1 MLIRRLLDASLGTGP
16 VHASVLGLRRA
27 LRFPMLTVI
36 TYHRVHDSGARTP
49 GDPDVI
55 DATPRD
61 FEQQLV
67 FLARHFSPIGLADL
81 RGYFRGG
88 TLPPNPLLV
97 TFDDGYRSCADVAKP
112 ILVRV
117 GVPAAFFIATDYVA
131 RRRVFWWDALT
142 YVLAHAQRRRFSIET
157 PRRLDVE
164 LTDLQSAKQL
174 LLRLIKDTPCLDID
188 AFLRRLA
195 VAADVPWD
203 DAVEQS
209 LADQLVMTWDDVRGL
224 RMTGM
229 EIGSHTRTHRPLDT
243 TSPSELSSELS
254 GSRAD
259 LEREL
264 GEAVTAFSYPVRGPV
279 QRQPLLRAAIGAAGY
294 DLAFSYGTGAQPLW
308 GDVDPLSIR
317 RIAIDQAVT
326 GPAFSALLT
335 LPLRTFG
342 TFRRSLSQPARRGP
356 ARRPVRASP
365 PRPDPTH
372 AGARP
377 PAVVLGDLSLV
388 RPLGSAGVP
397 VILATAHGDEP
408 ALSSRL
414 VSERLIIPEL
424 ASPDTALAA
433 SALAA
438 AGAELHRRWGRALPL
453 FYGSDRHLQILYGAP
468 AELPTHFLYSINE
481 PGLAAA
487 LLDKG
492 RFYELCV
499 SAGLPVPA
507 TVVPP
512 AGGSLDEAVA
522 ALREPLVVKPRC
534 KSSVPGLLE
543 ALVTARAPA
552 LKKGKGKALVFERR
566 ADLLASA
573 EVGRMRE
580 HLVIQELIAT
590 APADL
595 PSFHGFAS
603 PDGELL
609 AWFTGLKVRTYPRF
623 GGDSAFIELTRDPAV
638 EALGREVVAKL
649 GIRGP
654 FKIDLIRSSTTGEL
668 LVMEVNARFTL
679 WGHLGAAHGVNLP
692 LVAYEYLVD
701 GRAPASPPWYEP
713 RWRWANLYRDY
724 HAFREESSAGA
735 LTAARWVRSHLEGP
749 TLYEAFAWDDP
760 VPFLMWAGG
769 MARAAV
775 R

>member
-1 MLIRRLLDASLGTGP
+1 MFIRRLLDASLGTGP
-16 VHASVLGLRRA
+16 VHGGVLGLRRA

-36 TYHRVHDSGARTP
+36 TYHRVHDRQARTT

-55 DATPRD
+55 DATPAD

-67 FLARHFSPIGLADL
+67 FVSRHFSPIGLADL
-81 RGYFRGG
+81 RAYFRGG
-88 TLPPNPLLV
+88 SLPPNPLLI
-97 TFDDGYRSCADVAKP
+97 TFDDGYRSCWDVARP

-117 GVPAAFFIATDYVA
+117 GVPAAFFIATDYVT
-131 RRRVFWWDALT
+131 RRRVFWWDGLT
-142 YVLAHAQRRRFSIET
+142 HLLAHAQRRRFAVET
-157 PRRLDVE
+157 PRRLDV
-164 LTDLQSAKQL
+164 DLADRESAKRL

-203 DAVEQS
+203 DAVERT
-209 LADQLVMTWDDVRGL
+209 LADELVMTWDDIRGL

-243 TSPSELSSELS
+243 MSPAELSSELA

-264 GEAVTAFSYPVRGPV
+264 GDAVQAFSYPVRGPLV
-279 QRQPLLRAAIGAAGY
+279 RQPLLRAAIGAAGY

-317 RIAIDQAVT
+317 RIAIDRAVT

-335 LPLRTFG
+335 LPLRTFVG
-342 TFRRSLSQPARRGP
+342 SPRDLRHPARREAAPALARAPRARCAP
-356 ARRPVRASP
+356 ARPGVRL
-365 PRPDPTH
+365 
-372 AGARP
+372 

-388 RPLGSAGVP
+388 RPLGAGGVP
-397 VILATAHGDEP
+397 VILVTSDGGDP
-408 ALSSRL
+408 ALTSRL
-414 VSERLIIPEL
+414 VSERVVIPEL
-424 ASPDTALAA
+424 AAADRTLASA
-433 SALAA
+433 ALAA
-438 AGAELHRRWGRALPL
+438 AGADLRRRWGRPLPL
-453 FYGSDRHLQILYGAP
+453 FYGSDRHLQVLYGAP
-468 AELPTHFLYSINE
+468 ADLSESLLYTTNE
-481 PGLAAA
+481 ATLAAA

-492 RFYELCV
+492 RFHELCV
-499 SAGLPVPA
+499 RAGLPVPP
-507 TVVPP
+507 TVVPSTEP
-512 AGGSLDEAVA
+512 LDEAVA

-534 KSSVPGLLE
+534 KSTAPGVLD
-543 ALVTARAPA
+543 ALSLS
-552 LKKGKGKALVFERR
+552 LKQPKGKAVVFERR
-566 ADLLASA
+566 ADLLASDD
-573 EVGRMRE
+573 VWRLRGQ
-580 HLVIQELIAT
+580 LVIQELIAT

-595 PSFHGFAS
+595 PSFHGYVSAG
-603 PDGELL
+603 GELL

-654 FKIDLIRSSTTGEL
+654 FKIDLIRSATTGAL

-692 LVAYEYLVD
+692 LVAYEDLVD
-701 GRAPASPPWYEP
+701 GRAPDAPPTYQP

-724 HAFREESSAGA
+724 HAFREEASAGS

-760 VPFLMWAGG
+760 LPFLLWAGG